1 MFVGYHNRLNSRI
14 SKCHP
19 NIWAFIMCIQGEGN
33 RFNHLL
39 IQMKG
44 GLAARQKTKKKQ
56 AIQKRIDTLYVR
68 YDNGDATRNELLEG
82 LFFVVAKNIKSK
94 KK

>member
-1 MFVGYHNRLNSRI
+1 MAKH
-14 SKCHP
+14 HP
-19 NIWAFIMCIQGEGN
+19 NIWMFIRCIQGEEN

-44 GLAARQKTKKKQ
+44 GLAARPQTKKTQ
-56 AIQKRIDTLYVR
+56 AIQQRIDNLYIR
-68 YDNGDATRNELLEG
+68 YENQDMTPDELLEG
-82 LFFVVAKNIKSK
+82 LSFVVAKNNKSK